1 MNDRFAL
8 PKSKRNLNFTWMV
21 SSRTNSRYDL
31 TNDDNV
37 KQDAITYFHRLQ
49 DCQFAEFNNKPT
61 SRYCLVRTIPRN
73 LVYAPVG
80 ISNIF
85 SSGSR
90 HGLQNN
96 SFEQ

>member
-1 MNDRFAL
+1 
-8 PKSKRNLNFTWMV
+8 
-21 SSRTNSRYDL
+21 
-31 TNDDNV
+31 
-37 KQDAITYFHRLQ
+37 
-49 DCQFAEFNNKPT
+49 
-61 SRYCLVRTIPRN
+61 

-96 SFEQ
+96 SFEQWIIHAHHLITNERIILMQKKCENSVE